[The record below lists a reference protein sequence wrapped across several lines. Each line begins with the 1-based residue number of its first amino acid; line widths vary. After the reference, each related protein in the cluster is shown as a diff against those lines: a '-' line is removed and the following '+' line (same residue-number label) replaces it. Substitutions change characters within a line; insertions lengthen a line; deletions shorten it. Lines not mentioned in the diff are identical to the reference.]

1 MSSLFLAF
9 IDTSA
14 SGRGLGVCG
23 ETVNVGRK
31 HVQPACFPCCTEAQ
45 PAAANLE
52 TSPASISPAIFP
64 AKENIHQREFMQL
77 LQLCIFYLVKTL
89 SRHSNCQP
97 NLLRVHVFKIIVFSD
112 NIYKFSFTQL
122 PIFQQ
127 KSCGIPI
134 NLKTSLAHTIRLVL

>member
-1 MSSLFLAF
+1 
-9 IDTSA
+9 
-14 SGRGLGVCG
+14 
-23 ETVNVGRK
+23 
-31 HVQPACFPCCTEAQ
+31 
-45 PAAANLE
+45 
-52 TSPASISPAIFP
+52 
-64 AKENIHQREFMQL
+64 MQL

-134 NLKTSLAHTIRLVL
+134 NLKTSLAHTIMLVL